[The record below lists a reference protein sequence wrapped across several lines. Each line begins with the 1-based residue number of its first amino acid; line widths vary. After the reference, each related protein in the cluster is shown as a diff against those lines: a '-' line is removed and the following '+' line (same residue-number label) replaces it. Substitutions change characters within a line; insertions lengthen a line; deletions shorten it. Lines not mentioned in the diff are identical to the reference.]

1 MRTFLV
7 SLREGDFFMK
17 RASNRFEKIYEDI
30 IFDYFNMALFAHISV
45 YYIYYYTYLYL
56 YILSICTIY
65 LTIETFRSV
74 TIRKSYNR
82 LNIYNNTFR
91 RIFKLVGYN
100 AILSPVIA
108 TFVTQPKAF
117 YQRIKT
123 VRFSKLIKGNKTC

>member
-1 MRTFLV
+1 MRLSLV
-7 SLREGDFFMK
+7 SLGEEFFMK

-30 IFDYFNMALFAHISV
+30 IFDYFNITLFIHISV
-45 YYIYYYTYLYL
+45 YYIYYYTYLYP
-56 YILSICTIY
+56 YILSIYTIY
-65 LTIETFRSV
+65 ITIETFLSV
-74 TIRKSYNR
+74 TIQKLHNR
-82 LNIYNNTFR
+82 LNIYNNAFR

>member
-1 MRTFLV
+1 
-7 SLREGDFFMK
+7 MK

-30 IFDYFNMALFAHISV
+30 IFDYFNITLFVHISV

-56 YILSICTIY
+56 YILSIYTIY
-65 LTIETFRSV
+65 ITIECITFRN
-74 TIRKSYNR
+74 IIIKKSYSR
-82 LNIYNNTFR
+82 LNIYNNAFR

-100 AILSPVIA
+100 ALLSTLIS
-108 TFVTQPKAF
+108 TFITQPKAF